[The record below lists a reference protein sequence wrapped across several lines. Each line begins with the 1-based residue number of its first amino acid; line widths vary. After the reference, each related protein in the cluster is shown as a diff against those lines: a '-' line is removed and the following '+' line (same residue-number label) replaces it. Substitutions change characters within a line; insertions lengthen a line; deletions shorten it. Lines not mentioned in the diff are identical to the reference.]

1 MLDTQARRYTRR
13 TGMSYGPRSC
23 SSSVTD
29 MIKAVIRSQSGQVT
43 AHENG

>member
-1 MLDTQARRYTRR
+1 MLDAQARRYTCR

-29 MIKAVIRSQSGQVT
+29 MIKQLSAHNRGQVT